1 MSAALVLSN
10 ALGTTRA
17 VWNRQVPALERHFR
31 LLRYEHRG
39 QDSVGRL
46 GRDVLEL
53 LDAAG
58 VDRASFC
65 GVSLGG
71 AVGMWLAANAPERI
85 DRLVLSSTSSRFGP
99 PEVWRQRAELVRNE
113 GTAPLVDATMDRWF
127 TPRFQDREPFR
138 RMLLETQCDD
148 YGACCEAIAA
158 WDFRDGLTKISAPT
172 LVVAGAEDPSTP
184 PEHAELIAG
193 QIPGA
198 ALVIL
203 PESAHLANVEQSEL
217 FNAAVLEHLVQEVS
231 R

>member
-10 ALGTTRA
+10 ALGMTRA

-39 QDSVGRL
+39 RGSVGRL

-53 LDAAG
+53 LHAAG

-85 DRLVLSSTSSRFGP
+85 DRLVLSSTSARFGP
-99 PEVWRQRAELVRNE
+99 PEMWRERAELVRKE

-148 YGACCEAIAA
+148 YGAYCEAIAT
-158 WDFRDGLTKISAPT
+158 WDFRDELTKISAPT

-203 PESAHLANVEQSEL
+203 PESAHLANVEQSEP